1 MARSESTS
9 MPARDA
15 TGRVCPWQ
23 SVGHIDNWL
32 RPKIH
37 DPIKLFG
44 PHVAEGMTAL
54 DVGCGG
60 GFATLGLARLVGPQ
74 GRVIAA
80 DLQPEMLAAVEARA
94 IREGVAARVELHRT
108 APDRLA
114 VSGPVDFTVAFFM
127 VHEVPDRTALL
138 GELFAALRPGGRLF
152 VAEPLFHVGRGDF
165 ERTLSIAAAAG
176 FATHGRPRVLGG
188 RAVVLERP

>member
-1 MARSESTS
+1 MTRSESAAV
-9 MPARDA
+9 PARDA

-32 RPKIH
+32 RPRIH
-37 DPIKLFG
+37 DPVKLFG

-54 DVGCGG
+54 DIGCGG
-60 GFATLGLARLVGPQ
+60 GFVAIGLARLVGPS

-94 IREGVAARVELHRT
+94 VREGVAARVELLRT
-108 APDRLA
+108 VPDRLGVA
-114 VSGPVDFTVAFFM
+114 GPVDFGVAFFM

-138 GELFAALRPGGRLF
+138 REIFAALRPGGRLF
-152 VAEPLFHVGRGDF
+152 IAEPLFHVGRKDF
-165 ERTLSIAAAAG
+165 GRTLSIAAATG
-176 FATHGRPRVLGG
+176 FETRGRPRVLGG